1 MVWAAPMSKFK
12 KLLNASILISIFSIV
27 LVILFTVDS
36 NTIDAIKGVKYE
48 YIIAAASLHTFSYII
63 WGMRTKIMCQALGH
77 DIPTIKAV
85 EIVTSG
91 TFVAA
96 ITPSSAG
103 GEPARIHLLHRNK
116 IPIGRASAVVIGE
129 RLMDAILLLSLVPF
143 ALFIFR
149 DMLSSYQLD
158 AAFILAETIVILVLA
173 LILYGMWK
181 PEQTK
186 RLIHFIVDRI
196 AHILGKKTEATL
208 SPILTRI
215 DMELEH
221 FHDSIWMF
229 LTEGRKGLLY
239 GAACTI
245 LFWMVEYAI
254 LPVILMGLD
263 QTPSI
268 IVVIAAQVLLSI
280 IMVVPATPGASGVAE
295 FGAMSLFSVFVTS
308 SLLGITVIVWR
319 ALTFYMNLLVGSF
332 VSVKILKDTDMIGKI
347 LGD

>member
-1 MVWAAPMSKFK
+1 MSKFR

-27 LVILFTVDS
+27 VVLLFTVDS
-36 NTIDAIKGVKYE
+36 GTIDAIKGIKYE
-48 YIIAAASLHTFSYII
+48 YLIAAAALHAFSYII
-63 WGMRTKIMCQALGH
+63 WGMRTKFMCQALGH
-77 DIPTIKAV
+77 DITTVRAV
-85 EIVTSG
+85 EIVTSS
-91 TFVAA
+91 TLVAA

-103 GEPARIHLLHRNK
+103 GEPARIHLLHKNEM
-116 IPIGRASAVVIGE
+116 PVGRATAVVIGE
-129 RLMDAILLLSLVPF
+129 RLLDAILLLSFVPF

-149 DMLSSYQLD
+149 DMLSNYQLD
-158 AAFILAETIVILVLA
+158 AAFILAEMIVISVLA
-173 LILYGMWK
+173 LIIYGMWK
-181 PEQTK
+181 PEHTK

-196 AHILGKKTEATL
+196 AHVLGKKTEVTI
-208 SPILTRI
+208 SPILARI

-245 LFWMVEYAI
+245 LFWIVEYSM

-268 IVVIAAQVLLSI
+268 IVVFAAQVLLSI

-295 FGAMSLFSVFVTS
+295 FGAMSLFSVFVSS
-308 SLLGITVIVWR
+308 SLLGITVIAWR
-319 ALTFYMNLLVGSF
+319 ALTFYMNILVGSF
-332 VSVKILKDTDMIGKI
+332 VSVKILKDTDMIGKL
-347 LGD
+347 LGK